1 VRAVVVRDVLVV
13 VVREREDEAPQPLA
27 ARTATVSAAA

>member
-1 VRAVVVRDVLVV
+1 V